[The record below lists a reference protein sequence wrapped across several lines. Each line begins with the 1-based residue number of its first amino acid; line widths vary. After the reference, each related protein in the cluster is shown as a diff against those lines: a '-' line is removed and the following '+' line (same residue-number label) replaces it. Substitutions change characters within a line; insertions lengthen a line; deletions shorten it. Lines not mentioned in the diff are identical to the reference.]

1 MGFSPLHYEIL
12 HLLPLV
18 ATTFFLPSHA
28 TSSLCPVAHG
38 SHSQCRLPPMA
49 APCAS
54 LARRAG
60 STTLPSRPP
69 PLAWRPSLLPS
80 MDAPWLLHCSLPL
93 PHGEF
98 PPASSHGAATSMME
112 LGHPFTSGRAPCTA
126 FYSPIGSVPPFLHL
140 QQQGP
145 HGHGYSSRCPAHLEC
160 GHGQPPLSLGW
171 RRATSG
177 LSSRR

>member
-1 MGFSPLHYEIL
+1 MGFPPLHSEIL

-93 PHGEF
+93 PPWRVPPCIF
-98 PPASSHGAATSMME
+98 PWRCYLHDGA
-112 LGHPFTSGRAPCTA
+112 RAP
-126 FYSPIGSVPPFLHL
+126 FHLWSRPLHSVLL
-140 QQQGP
+140 P
-145 HGHGYSSRCPAHLEC
+145 H
-160 GHGQPPLSLGW
+160 
-171 RRATSG
+171 
-177 LSSRR
+177 